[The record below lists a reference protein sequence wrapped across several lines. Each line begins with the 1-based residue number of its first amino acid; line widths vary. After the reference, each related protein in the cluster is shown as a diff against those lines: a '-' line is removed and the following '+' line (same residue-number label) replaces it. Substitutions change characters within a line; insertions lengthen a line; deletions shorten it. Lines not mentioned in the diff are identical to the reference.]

1 MPETTMISLDEALNI
16 LKRQLH
22 NMRLPMEVIPVQ
34 QATGRVVV
42 EDQFSTLDIPPFDK
56 SAMDGYAVTADE
68 EFSEYR
74 VLETVAAGNV
84 PTKKLEPGT
93 ATKIMTG
100 APVPKGTAK
109 VIMIEKTSEVDGRMK
124 IEAPETSVNIC
135 RKGEDIRCGDK
146 ILSAGTV
153 LGPLEVANLISVG
166 VTHVKV
172 ARSVRVAIF
181 STGDE
186 IVDDPSQLTDGK
198 IMDSNGPLL
207 DALCHQY
214 GFEVVSQMKIP
225 DQLEATEAALRAG
238 LEQADMLILSGGV
251 SVGQFDFVTKAM
263 EKIGLTIH
271 FNRIAVVLTA
281 ARLMAG
287 RDTEIPRVSLPL
299 GFDFLRRK
307 ADRMGFIP
315 CQLGRDGTLQRI
327 EYHGTAH
334 LMALLDCD
342 GFFMVPKDVT
352 SLSAGQKVDYVLVKG
367 GFV

>member
-1 MPETTMISLDEALNI
+1 
-16 LKRQLH
+16 
-22 NMRLPMEVIPVQ
+22 
-34 QATGRVVV
+34 
-42 EDQFSTLDIPPFDK
+42 
-56 SAMDGYAVTADE
+56 
-68 EFSEYR
+68 
-74 VLETVAAGNV
+74 
-84 PTKKLEPGT
+84 
-93 ATKIMTG
+93 
-100 APVPKGTAK
+100 
-109 VIMIEKTSEVDGRMK
+109 
-124 IEAPETSVNIC
+124 
-135 RKGEDIRCGDK
+135 
-146 ILSAGTV
+146 
-153 LGPLEVANLISVG
+153 
-166 VTHVKV
+166 
-172 ARSVRVAIF
+172 
-181 STGDE
+181 
-186 IVDDPSQLTDGK
+186 
-198 IMDSNGPLL
+198 MDSNGPLL

-263 EKIGLTIH
+263 DKIGLTIH
-271 FNRIAVVLTA
+271 FKRIAVKPGKPMTFATRDSKVVVGLPGNPVAVFLMFHLFVLTA
-281 ARLMAG
+281 SRLLSG